1 MKAVAHE
8 ELPVEAR
15 RMMQAG
21 KALQLELA
29 RLHAEATA
37 DPQATPQV
45 VDFTNIVDYVQH
57 TTGRWNDPGARPI
70 SPEGYVLNKQ
80 QIYRRMKRAKAAF
93 LAKMEIGQAEQAALH
108 KKPIAD
114 WDAEELARGR
124 PRDSKGGFKGPKPS
138 WVTAEIHEEAMERF
152 KSIVRTGVRVASI
165 DAVEFM
171 QRMINDEETDNR
183 GRPLVPASTKLQAA
197 QFLVEH
203 LIGKPTQRVESD
215 VSVKLQGLLGAVMVN
230 PGEQATGSYMPAHF
244 PGFTMELAAGQSD
257 EDDYEEAEIVE

>member
-1 MKAVAHE
+1 MKDVVSNG
-8 ELPVEAR
+8 LPVEVR
-15 RMMQAG
+15 RTQQAG

-29 RLHAEATA
+29 RLNAEATA
-37 DPQATPQV
+37 APRATPQV
-45 VDFTNIVDYVQH
+45 VDFEKTVDYVQH
-57 TTGRWNDPGARPI
+57 TTGRWNDPGIRPI

-80 QIYRRMKRAKAAF
+80 QIYRRMKRARKKF
-93 LAKMEIGQAEQAALH
+93 LEKMEIGAAEKAALH
-108 KKPIAD
+108 RKPIAD

-124 PRDSKGGFKGPKPS
+124 PRDARGGFKGPKPE

-230 PGEQATGSYMPAHF
+230 PGEQATGQYMPAHF
-244 PGFTMELAAGQSD
+244 PGFTMELSVGQSD
-257 EDDYEEAEIVE
+257 EDDYEEAEVVE